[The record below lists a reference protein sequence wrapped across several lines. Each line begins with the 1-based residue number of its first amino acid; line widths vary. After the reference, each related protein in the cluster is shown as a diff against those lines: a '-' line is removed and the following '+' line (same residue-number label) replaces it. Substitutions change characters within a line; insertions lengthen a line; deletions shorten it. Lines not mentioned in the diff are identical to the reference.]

1 MALVSSFNS
10 MTEKFWSSKKIVDV
24 VTKGDPILTELF
36 KRAKPGGGKKLIFDI
51 EYNLQDGG
59 ARALTGQMAATTP
72 EIITQGE
79 MDWRDYYIWC
89 QMEKAYVLQ
98 NKNDPHAIASYFD
111 TRVSNAVKSMKERL
125 LAPAALTAQTGQ
137 NWDSLIDACSDS
149 ATYANIAIA
158 DLAAWRAMIGE
169 PTYANG
175 ATTGISPDLAVP
187 RKMLRLMQT
196 YTRELP
202 HVILA
207 TPDLY
212 DKWGE
217 QISANDQVS
226 AKRSG
231 DNVAWG
237 FAEYSIAGV
246 PVVTSPNFN
255 RAGAF
260 DGTQNPASRAACK
273 GDKALFINWNY
284 IDLMY
289 LPEWF
294 MKWDDEGWR
303 SPIDYTQYI
312 NQLHCATNIVCRSR
326 RHQGALFGVDVG
338 QATSAWTNITDA
350 QVNLTH
356 FAIPASA

>member
-1 MALVSSFNS
+1 MALVSTFNS
-10 MTEKFWSSKKIVDV
+10 MTEKFWGSKKITDA
-24 VTKGDPILTELF
+24 VTKGDPVLTELF
-36 KRAKPGGGKKLIFDI
+36 KRAKPGGGKKIIFDI

-59 ARALTGQMAATTP
+59 SRALTGQMTATTP

-89 QMEKAYVLQ
+89 QMEKAYVFE
-98 NKNDPHAIASYFD
+98 NKHDPNAIASYFD

-125 LAPAALTAQTGQ
+125 LAPAALTAQTST
-137 NWDSLIDACSDS
+137 NWDSLIDACGDS

-158 DLAAWRAMIGE
+158 DLPAWRAMIGE
-169 PTYANG
+169 AAYSNG
-175 ATTGISPDLAVP
+175 ASTGVSPSLENVK
-187 RKMLRLMQT
+187 KMLRLMQT

-212 DKWGE
+212 DKLSE
-217 QISANDQVS
+217 QITANDQVS
-226 AKRSG
+226 AKRAG

-237 FAEYSIAGV
+237 FAEFSIGGV
-246 PVVTSPNFN
+246 PVITSPNFN
-255 RAGAF
+255 RVATFAAGAA
-260 DGTQNPASRAACK
+260 TANRVNCA
-273 GDKALFINWNY
+273 GDKLLFINWNY

-294 MKWDDEGWR
+294 CKWDDEGWR
-303 SPIDYTQYI
+303 SPLDYTQYI
-312 NQLHCATNIVCRSR
+312 NQLHCASNIVCRSR
-326 RHQGALFGVDVG
+326 RHQGAMFGIDVA
-338 QATSAWTNITDA
+338 QSVSSWTLIPDA

-356 FAIPASA
+356 FAIPASS